1 MNARQRKIVLA
12 LSECW
17 KQHGKAPSVALV
29 SRLAGFSE
37 TTVYDEIFAL
47 SDLGMVSFR
56 KLENAKGYECLE
68 AELTRRAESLLPRI
82 KELE

>member
-17 KQHGKAPSVALV
+17 KQEGKAPSTALV
-29 SRLAGFSE
+29 ARTAGFSE
-37 TTVYDEIFAL
+37 MTVYDEIYRLANM
-47 SDLGMVSFR
+47 GMVSFR